1 MAPQKAPAT
10 TQLKITQV
18 RSTIGTRWNQ
28 RESLRTLGL
37 RKIRQS
43 VVREDNAQTRGLIAV
58 VSHLV
63 KVEAVQAAEPTSTG
77 GSKK

>member
-1 MAPQKAPAT
+1 MAEKAAAKAPASQP

-18 RSTIGTRWNQ
+18 RGVIGARWKQ

-43 VVREDNAQTRGLIAV
+43 VVRDDNAQTRGLIKAV
-58 VSHLV
+58 HHLIE
-63 KVEAVQAAEPTSTG
+63 VEPAEG
-77 GSKK
+77 GSAK